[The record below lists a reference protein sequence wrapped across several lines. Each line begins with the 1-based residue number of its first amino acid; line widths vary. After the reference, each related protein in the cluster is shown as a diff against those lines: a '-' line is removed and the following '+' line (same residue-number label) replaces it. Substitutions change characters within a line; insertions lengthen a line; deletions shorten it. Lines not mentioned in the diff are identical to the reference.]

1 MRMTIGELA
10 ARAAVNTQTVR
21 FYERKG
27 ILAPP
32 PRSLSGYRCYGDNDL
47 ETLCFIRR
55 SQDLGFTLHEI
66 SQLLPLHRSVAKLS
80 SSQGRMPYEM
90 RAMAAVARRRLDQ
103 VEQKLRSLNTM
114 RTQLLV
120 FVTRLETTAPVKC
133 LAPATQP
140 ARKNRPSC
148 PA

>member
-1 MRMTIGELA
+1 MTIGELA
-10 ARAAVNTQTVR
+10 AKAAVNTQTVR
-21 FYERKG
+21 FYERQG

-32 PRSLSGYRCYGDNDL
+32 PRSRSGYRCYGESDL

-55 SQDLGFTLHEI
+55 SQDLGFTLQEI
-66 SQLLPLHRSVAKLS
+66 SQLLPLHRSVAKFS
-80 SSQGRMPYEM
+80 SAKRPMPREIQ
-90 RAMAAVARRRLDQ
+90 AIAVVARRRLDQ
-103 VEQKLRSLNTM
+103 VEEKLRLLKTM

-120 FVTRLETTAPVKC
+120 FITQLQSAAPVKC

-140 ARKNRPSC
+140 ACKKSSC